1 MVVAKHC
8 LRTFTVYM
16 KKLLKGQ
23 YIKTLVVVA
32 FRVWDYGNYETL
44 KNSMLFQIPRD
55 ARNQKMRLI

>member
-1 MVVAKHC
+1 
-8 LRTFTVYM
+8 M